1 LLRLSEAKA
10 TILTCFPAFACIT
23 KSLQPNIRKNNQGRW
38 KYQMKGKK
46 KGDTNIPNQ
55 TNKEHI
61 AANEDKNEK
70 KNKNRNN

>member
-1 LLRLSEAKA
+1 
-10 TILTCFPAFACIT
+10 
-23 KSLQPNIRKNNQGRW
+23 
-38 KYQMKGKK
+38 MKGKK